1 MQTGLLHKLKVDFS
15 MNSGLRTVKES
26 ETKNR
31 IGATTQM
38 TENTF
43 FSRILTESIP
53 LTFDWRNLTNI
64 TEVKSQGYCGA
75 SWAFSSAAFF

>member
-1 MQTGLLHKLKVDFS
+1 
-15 MNSGLRTVKES
+15 
-26 ETKNR
+26 
-31 IGATTQM
+31 M

-75 SWAFSSAAFF
+75 SWAFSTAAFF